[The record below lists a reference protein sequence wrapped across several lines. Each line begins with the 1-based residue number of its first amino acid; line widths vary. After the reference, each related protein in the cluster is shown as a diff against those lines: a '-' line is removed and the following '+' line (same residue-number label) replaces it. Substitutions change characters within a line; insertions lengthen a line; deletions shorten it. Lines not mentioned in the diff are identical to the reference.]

1 MNYRKS
7 SLSMLLT
14 IVLTVTLVIS
24 GAFMVPARVN
34 AAPAI
39 WNGTADTSWYTGD
52 KTSYDIYTAEQLAGL
67 SQIVNSEGDD
77 KRFEGVTINLMADI
91 YLNDVSTYASWGKAA
106 PANHWDPI
114 GYKGNPVTG
123 YRPFAGNFNG
133 NGHSI
138 WGMYVKD
145 AGKYAGFFGYT
156 SSAMIKNLNL
166 YYSYVDNK
174 GYESGTMA
182 GVAESSCFQDCVVLI
197 TTVKCTDEN
206 AGSTVTAG
214 GFIGEVKKVN
224 VLVPF
229 LEVALLG
236 FGIAVN
242 PLVFAAAGDTN
253 HSGTYIIRCQTVYAQ
268 LYSSDFSDEPP
279 VGGMVGRISA
289 PAGIDSCIACGI
301 NTYSKDVLT
310 GKVGKCGVILGEAV
324 EWPNKVTYVIK
335 DCSGAA
341 FTRADGGTVQS
352 DAGQVTMQ

>member
-1 MNYRKS
+1 MQYIRR
-7 SLSMLLT
+7 SLSTLLAT
-14 IVLTVTLVIS
+14 VLTMTLVIS
-24 GAFMVPARVN
+24 GTFLVPAKVH

-39 WNGTADTSWYTGD
+39 WNGTADVSWYTGD
-52 KTSYDIYTAEQLAGL
+52 KTSYNIYTAEQLAGL
-67 SQIVNSEGDD
+67 SQIVNTEGDD

-91 YLNDVSTYASWGKAA
+91 YLNDVSTYDTWGVTA
-106 PANHWDPI
+106 PANKWNPI

-123 YRPFAGNFNG
+123 YRPFAGKFNG

-156 SSAMIKNLNL
+156 SSAMVKNLNL
-166 YYSYVDNK
+166 YYSYIDNK

-182 GVAESSCFQDCVVLI
+182 GVAESSCFQDCIVLI

-206 AGSTVTAG
+206 AGSTVAAG

-224 VLVPF
+224 YLVPF
-229 LEVALLG
+229 MEVALLG

-253 HSGTYIIRCQTVYAQ
+253 HSGTYIIRCQTAYANI
-268 LYSSDFSDEPP
+268 YSTDLSDEPP
-279 VGGMVGRISA
+279 VGGIVGRISS
-289 PAGIDSCIACGI
+289 PTGIDSCIVRVI
-301 NTYSKDVLT
+301 STYSKDTLT
-310 GKVGKCGVILGEAV
+310 GKLGKCGVIVGEAV
-324 EWPNKVTYVIK
+324 EWPSKVTYVIK
-335 DCSGAA
+335 DCSGSA
-341 FTRADGGTVQS
+341 FTRTDNGTVQS